1 MSDLFDQVTSS
12 QDIFAKLLGKIPG
25 FSGYIERQNR
35 RAADKL
41 LRDTVANR
49 FEEIWRRIS
58 TVQREL
64 VSQGAI
70 EFVDDMESAAIKYR
84 QFIDRVHNASYGYSG
99 LFDSVKINEAEL
111 AKIYQYDLTLLTLAD
126 DANHAIDTV
135 EASIGSDG
143 LAAAIRNLTSL
154 AAKAVDAFN
163 HRSEV
168 VLNVQDQPSQ

>member
-12 QDIFAKLLGKIPG
+12 QDILTKLLGKIPG
-25 FSGYIERQNR
+25 FGGYIERQNR

-58 TVQREL
+58 TLQSEL
-64 VSQGAI
+64 VSQGGI
-70 EFVDDMESAAIKYR
+70 EFVDDLENAAIKYR
-84 QFIDRVHNASYGYSG
+84 QFIDRVKNASYGYSG
-99 LFDSVKINEAEL
+99 LFDAVKINEAEL
-111 AKIYQYDLTLLTLAD
+111 TKIYQYDLAMLTLAD
-126 DANHAIDTV
+126 EANKAVDTV

-143 LAAAIRNLTSL
+143 LPAAIRNLKSL
-154 AAKAVDAFN
+154 ATKAVDVFN

-168 VLNVQDQPSQ
+168 VLAQQDQPSQ

>member
-12 QDIFAKLLGKIPG
+12 EDLITKLLAKIPG

-41 LRDTVANR
+41 LRDTVSNR

-58 TVQREL
+58 TIQTDL

-70 EFVDDMESAAIKYR
+70 EYVDDMEGAAIKYR
-84 QFIDRVHNASYGYSG
+84 QFIDRVKNAAYGYSG
-99 LFDSVKINEAEL
+99 VFDSVKINEPEL
-111 AKIYQYDLTLLTLAD
+111 VKIYQYDLALLTLAD
-126 DANHAIDTV
+126 EANRAVDTV
-135 EASIGSDG
+135 EASIGTDG
-143 LAAAIRNLTSL
+143 LPAAIRNLKSL
-154 AAKAVDAFN
+154 ATKAVDAFN

-168 VLNVQDQPSQ
+168 VLAQQDQPSQ